1 MTTALAYRS
10 DLCEYGAMSSPTT
23 VAGEASAAVRA
34 DAAAGSRPGGR
45 SARVRASVHAAVV
58 ALLAEEDG
66 EVLTIPSVAAR
77 AGVHATTL
85 YRRWGS
91 IADLLGDV
99 ASSRFSGA
107 NDEIVVP
114 DTGNLRDDLRQW
126 AAGVAADLADPDVL
140 LLMRATIGA
149 GESGGCLC
157 RGDRMEQLEAMLER
171 ERERGGEPPEAEH
184 TADILLAPLYFRAV
198 FTETPGAPAWARSLV
213 DNLA

>member
-1 MTTALAYRS
+1 
-10 DLCEYGAMSSPTT
+10 
-23 VAGEASAAVRA
+23 
-34 DAAAGSRPGGR
+34 
-45 SARVRASVHAAVV
+45 VRASVHAAVV
-58 ALLAEEDG
+58 ELLAEEDG
-66 EVLTIPSVAAR
+66 EVLTLPSVAAR

-91 IADLLGDV
+91 VAELLGDV

-114 DTGNLRDDLRQW
+114 DTGNLRADLRQW

-140 LLMRATIGA
+140 TLMRATIGS

-157 RGDRMEQLEAMLER
+157 LGDRMEQLEAMLGR
-171 ERERGGEPPEAEH
+171 ERERGGEPPDAEH
-184 TADILLAPLYFRAV
+184 AADILLGPLYFRAL
-198 FTETPGAPAWARSLV
+198 FTETPGTAGWARSLV